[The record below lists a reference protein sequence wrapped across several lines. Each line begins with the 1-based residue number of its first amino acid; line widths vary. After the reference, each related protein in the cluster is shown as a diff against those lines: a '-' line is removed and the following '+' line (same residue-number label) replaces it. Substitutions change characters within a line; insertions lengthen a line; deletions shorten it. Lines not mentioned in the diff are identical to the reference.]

1 VITSQKFYPL
11 AQGELSM
18 AQVFTSSPTEIKA
31 ARWPHEILLIN
42 LVFNHVFVFVVSLG
56 VIKSIPWM
64 IVLTPIISFCIISYI
79 LTKQKRLEASDA
91 SFFLK
96 GHWKIAATRNRWF
109 LYLLIFTCTIAG
121 GGYFLFSALGLSK
134 ITLWALVIGVGLLP
148 FMIVLL
154 TLVTLSS
161 DSMNVA
167 RDGRLPDSFLK
178 NNPPPATE

>member
-1 VITSQKFYPL
+1 MSP
-11 AQGELSM
+11 
-18 AQVFTSSPTEIKA
+18 VFTTSPAEIKA
-31 ARWPHEILLIN
+31 GRWPHEILLIN

-64 IVLTPIISFCIISYI
+64 IVLTPLISFSIIGYI
-79 LTKQKRLEASDA
+79 LTKQSKISASDA

-109 LYLLIFTCTIAG
+109 MYLLIFTCTIAG
-121 GGYFLFSALGLSK
+121 GGYYLFSALGLSK
-134 ITLWALVIGVGLLP
+134 ITLWAIVIGVGLLP
-148 FMIVLL
+148 FMVALL

-167 RDGRLPDSFLK
+167 RDGKLPNNFLK
-178 NNPPPATE
+178 NNPPPAAE